1 MSKWTEEQLLAIN
14 SEGKN
19 IIVSAGA
26 GSGKTAV
33 LSERVLRKIND
44 NVPINRLLIL
54 TFTNE
59 AAKEMK
65 DRIRKKLINEKKMEQ
80 LSLLEES
87 YITTFD
93 SYSLSIVKKYHYLLN
108 VSKDIKI
115 IDDTIIS
122 NIKDKFIDEI
132 FEELYEEKDDN
143 FLKLIRDFCLKDDK
157 NIKEAILNISKKL
170 DLKIDI
176 STTDCILTSYTV
188 FILSNII
195 AFFIKFTNV
204 KINLKNFKYM
214 INPLYVNQKIL
225 NIKLD
230 CIITTNLVHIISILY
245 KNLKKWRCDVDGN
258 ETSNRWSY
266 GNCDEQYKRN
276 DRCKYNNRRSNTSTK

>member
-1 MSKWTEEQLLAIN
+1 MLLVFFILV
-14 SEGKN
+14 
-19 IIVSAGA
+19 IIVVLIATTELRLFISIKDMSFKSYLKIYVLKSILIAKIDLTKKRKKYIKNKRIQKQFKNL
-26 GSGKTAV
+26 SKNKTKFIK
-33 LSERVLRKIND
+33 EIY
-44 NVPINRLLIL
+44 LIL
-54 TFTNE
+54 
-59 AAKEMK
+59 
-65 DRIRKKLINEKKMEQ
+65 
-80 LSLLEES
+80 
-87 YITTFD
+87 
-93 SYSLSIVKKYHYLLN
+93 
-108 VSKDIKI
+108 KDIK
-115 IDDTIIS
+115 
-122 NIKDKFIDEI
+122 
-132 FEELYEEKDDN
+132 
-143 FLKLIRDFCLKDDK
+143 
-157 NIKEAILNISKKL
+157 LNLKKL

-245 KNLKKWRCDVDGN
+245 KNLKKWRCDVNGN

>member
-1 MSKWTEEQLLAIN
+1 MLLVFFILVI
-14 SEGKN
+14 
-19 IIVSAGA
+19 IIVLIATTELRLCVSIKDM
-26 GSGKTAV
+26 SFKSYLKIYV
-33 LSERVLRKIND
+33 LKSILIAKIDLTKKRKKYIKN
-44 NVPINRLLIL
+44 
-54 TFTNE
+54 
-59 AAKEMK
+59 K
-65 DRIRKKLINEKKMEQ
+65 RIRKKFKN
-80 LSLLEES
+80 LSKNK
-87 YITTFD
+87 TQF
-93 SYSLSIVKKYHYLLN
+93 
-108 VSKDIKI
+108 IK
-115 IDDTIIS
+115 
-122 NIKDKFIDEI
+122 EI
-132 FEELYEEKDDN
+132 YFV
-143 FLKLIRDFCLKDDK
+143 LKDVK
-157 NIKEAILNISKKL
+157 LNLKKL
-170 DLKIDI
+170 DFKIDI
-176 STTDCILTSYTV
+176 STTDCILTSYAV

-245 KNLKKWRCDVDGN
+245 KNLKKWRCDVNGN

>member
-1 MSKWTEEQLLAIN
+1 MLLVFFILVI
-14 SEGKN
+14 
-19 IIVSAGA
+19 IIVLIATTELRLCVSIKDMSFKSYLKIYVLKSVLIAKIDLTKKRKKYIKNKRIQKKFKNL
-26 GSGKTAV
+26 SKNKTK
-33 LSERVLRKIND
+33 LIKEIY
-44 NVPINRLLIL
+44 LIL
-54 TFTNE
+54 
-59 AAKEMK
+59 
-65 DRIRKKLINEKKMEQ
+65 
-80 LSLLEES
+80 
-87 YITTFD
+87 
-93 SYSLSIVKKYHYLLN
+93 
-108 VSKDIKI
+108 KDIK
-115 IDDTIIS
+115 
-122 NIKDKFIDEI
+122 
-132 FEELYEEKDDN
+132 
-143 FLKLIRDFCLKDDK
+143 
-157 NIKEAILNISKKL
+157 LNLKKL

-188 FILSNII
+188 FILSNTI

>member
-1 MSKWTEEQLLAIN
+1 MLLVFFILVI
-14 SEGKN
+14 
-19 IIVSAGA
+19 IIVLIATTELRLCVSIKDMGFK
-26 GSGKTAV
+26 SYLKIYV
-33 LSERVLRKIND
+33 LKSILITKIDLTKKRKKYIKN
-44 NVPINRLLIL
+44 
-54 TFTNE
+54 
-59 AAKEMK
+59 K
-65 DRIRKKLINEKKMEQ
+65 RIRKKFKN
-80 LSLLEES
+80 LSKNK
-87 YITTFD
+87 T
-93 SYSLSIVKKYHYLLN
+93 
-108 VSKDIKI
+108 
-115 IDDTIIS
+115 
-122 NIKDKFIDEI
+122 KFIKEI
-132 FEELYEEKDDN
+132 YFV
-143 FLKLIRDFCLKDDK
+143 LKDVK
-157 NIKEAILNISKKL
+157 LNLKKL
-170 DLKIDI
+170 DFKIDI
-176 STTDCILTSYTV
+176 STTDCILTLYTV

>member
-1 MSKWTEEQLLAIN
+1 MLLVFFILVI
-14 SEGKN
+14 
-19 IIVSAGA
+19 IIVLIATTELRLCVSIKDM
-26 GSGKTAV
+26 SFKSYLKIYV
-33 LSERVLRKIND
+33 LKSILIAKIDLTKKRKKYIKN
-44 NVPINRLLIL
+44 
-54 TFTNE
+54 
-59 AAKEMK
+59 K
-65 DRIRKKLINEKKMEQ
+65 RIRKKFKN
-80 LSLLEES
+80 LSKNK
-87 YITTFD
+87 T
-93 SYSLSIVKKYHYLLN
+93 
-108 VSKDIKI
+108 
-115 IDDTIIS
+115 
-122 NIKDKFIDEI
+122 KFIKEI
-132 FEELYEEKDDN
+132 YFVFKDV
-143 FLKLIRDFCLKDDK
+143 KLNL
-157 NIKEAILNISKKL
+157 KKL
-170 DLKIDI
+170 DFKIDI

-245 KNLKKWRCDVDGN
+245 KNLKKWRCDVNGN

>member
-1 MSKWTEEQLLAIN
+1 MLLVFFILVI
-14 SEGKN
+14 
-19 IIVSAGA
+19 IIVLIAITELRLCVSIKDM
-26 GSGKTAV
+26 SFKSYLKIYV
-33 LSERVLRKIND
+33 LKSILIAKID
-44 NVPINRLLIL
+44 L
-54 TFTNE
+54 T
-59 AAKEMK
+59 KK
-65 DRIRKKLINEKKMEQ
+65 RKKYIKNKTNLIK
-80 LSLLEES
+80 
-87 YITTFD
+87 
-93 SYSLSIVKKYHYLLN
+93 
-108 VSKDIKI
+108 
-115 IDDTIIS
+115 
-122 NIKDKFIDEI
+122 EI
-132 FEELYEEKDDN
+132 YFV
-143 FLKLIRDFCLKDDK
+143 LKDVK
-157 NIKEAILNISKKL
+157 LNLKKL
-170 DLKIDI
+170 DFKIDI

>member
-1 MSKWTEEQLLAIN
+1 MLLVFFILV
-14 SEGKN
+14 
-19 IIVSAGA
+19 IIV
-26 GSGKTAV
+26 V
-33 LSERVLRKIND
+33 LIATTELRLFISIKDMSFKSYLKIYVLKSILIAKIDLTKKRKKYIKNKRIQKQFK
-44 NVPINRLLIL
+44 NLSKNRTKFIKEIYLIL
-54 TFTNE
+54 
-59 AAKEMK
+59 
-65 DRIRKKLINEKKMEQ
+65 
-80 LSLLEES
+80 
-87 YITTFD
+87 
-93 SYSLSIVKKYHYLLN
+93 
-108 VSKDIKI
+108 KDIK
-115 IDDTIIS
+115 
-122 NIKDKFIDEI
+122 
-132 FEELYEEKDDN
+132 
-143 FLKLIRDFCLKDDK
+143 
-157 NIKEAILNISKKL
+157 LNLKKL

-245 KNLKKWRCDVDGN
+245 KNLKKWRCDVNGN

-266 GNCDEQYKRN
+266 GNCNEQYKRN
-276 DRCKYNNRRSNTSTK
+276 DRCKYNNWRSNTSTK

>member
-1 MSKWTEEQLLAIN
+1 MLLVFFILVI
-14 SEGKN
+14 
-19 IIVSAGA
+19 IIVLIATTELRLCVSIKDMSFKSYLKIYVLKSVLIAKIDLTKKRKKYIKNKRIQKKFKNL
-26 GSGKTAV
+26 SKNKTK
-33 LSERVLRKIND
+33 LIKEIY
-44 NVPINRLLIL
+44 LIL
-54 TFTNE
+54 
-59 AAKEMK
+59 
-65 DRIRKKLINEKKMEQ
+65 
-80 LSLLEES
+80 
-87 YITTFD
+87 
-93 SYSLSIVKKYHYLLN
+93 
-108 VSKDIKI
+108 KDIK
-115 IDDTIIS
+115 
-122 NIKDKFIDEI
+122 
-132 FEELYEEKDDN
+132 
-143 FLKLIRDFCLKDDK
+143 
-157 NIKEAILNISKKL
+157 LNLKKL

-276 DRCKYNNRRSNTSTK
+276 DRCKYNNWRSNTSTK

>member
-1 MSKWTEEQLLAIN
+1 MLLVFFILVI
-14 SEGKN
+14 
-19 IIVSAGA
+19 IIVLIATTELRLCVSIKDM
-26 GSGKTAV
+26 SFKSYLKIYV
-33 LSERVLRKIND
+33 LKSILIAKIDLTKKRKKYIKN
-44 NVPINRLLIL
+44 
-54 TFTNE
+54 
-59 AAKEMK
+59 K
-65 DRIRKKLINEKKMEQ
+65 RIRKKFKN
-80 LSLLEES
+80 LS
-87 YITTFD
+87 
-93 SYSLSIVKKYHYLLN
+93 
-108 VSKDIKI
+108 
-115 IDDTIIS
+115 
-122 NIKDKFIDEI
+122 
-132 FEELYEEKDDN
+132 
-143 FLKLIRDFCLKDDK
+143 K
-157 NIKEAILNISKKL
+157 NKTKSIKEIYFVLKNVKLNLKKL
-170 DLKIDI
+170 DFKIDI

>member
-1 MSKWTEEQLLAIN
+1 MLLVFFILVI
-14 SEGKN
+14 
-19 IIVSAGA
+19 IIVLIATTELRLCVSIKDM
-26 GSGKTAV
+26 SFKSYLKIYV
-33 LSERVLRKIND
+33 LKSILIAKIDLTKKRKKYIKN
-44 NVPINRLLIL
+44 
-54 TFTNE
+54 
-59 AAKEMK
+59 K
-65 DRIRKKLINEKKMEQ
+65 RIRKKFKN
-80 LSLLEES
+80 LSKNK
-87 YITTFD
+87 T
-93 SYSLSIVKKYHYLLN
+93 
-108 VSKDIKI
+108 
-115 IDDTIIS
+115 
-122 NIKDKFIDEI
+122 KFIKKI
-132 FEELYEEKDDN
+132 YFV
-143 FLKLIRDFCLKDDK
+143 LKDVK
-157 NIKEAILNISKKL
+157 LNLKKL
-170 DLKIDI
+170 DFKIDI

-245 KNLKKWRCDVDGN
+245 KNLKKWRCDVNGN

-276 DRCKYNNRRSNTSTK
+276 DR

>member
-1 MSKWTEEQLLAIN
+1 MLLVFFILVI
-14 SEGKN
+14 
-19 IIVSAGA
+19 IIVLIATTELRLCVSIKDM
-26 GSGKTAV
+26 SFKSYLKIYV
-33 LSERVLRKIND
+33 LKSILIAKIDLTKKRKKYIKNK
-44 NVPINRLLIL
+44 I
-54 TFTNE
+54 
-59 AAKEMK
+59 
-65 DRIRKKLINEKKMEQ
+65 IRKKFKN
-80 LSLLEES
+80 LS
-87 YITTFD
+87 
-93 SYSLSIVKKYHYLLN
+93 KN
-108 VSKDIKI
+108 KI
-115 IDDTIIS
+115 
-122 NIKDKFIDEI
+122 KFIKGI
-132 FEELYEEKDDN
+132 YFV
-143 FLKLIRDFCLKDDK
+143 LKDVK
-157 NIKEAILNISKKL
+157 LNLKKL
-170 DLKIDI
+170 DFKIDI

-245 KNLKKWRCDVDGN
+245 KNLKKWRCDVNGN

-266 GNCDEQYKRN
+266 GNCNEQYKRN